1 MTKRGAK
8 ELGRGTVPL
17 WMVMK
22 RSKRR
27 SRSDCR
33 GSTKLYR
40 NIRSST
46 QPSFHTQLYS
56 IPPQKHMA
64 EYFNVKNSEEQSP
77 HAHTSFLKR
86 KKLEVTERLPAEIN
100 SSNSAVTPLPAY
112 CNSQTE

>member
-1 MTKRGAK
+1 
-8 ELGRGTVPL
+8 
-17 WMVMK
+17 
-22 RSKRR
+22 
-27 SRSDCR
+27 
-33 GSTKLYR
+33 
-40 NIRSST
+40 
-46 QPSFHTQLYS
+46 
-56 IPPQKHMA
+56 MA